1 MSRVPSD
8 VPQVAVLL
16 ATHDGARWL
25 PHQLESIAGQVGV
38 RVAVVASDDASVDG
52 SSEILASFF
61 ASHPVGC
68 LLPGRGPFGSSTG
81 NFLRLFR
88 DADLG
93 DAEFVALADQDDVW
107 DPMKLAHAVEALRA
121 HGCDGFSSS
130 VTTWLTDG
138 ARRLLDKAQPQR
150 RFDHLFES
158 PGPGCTFVLTREL
171 ADRFRAF
178 ALETAPEIDRF
189 SHHDWLIYAFAR
201 STGHRWHID
210 PMPRMLYRQHVRN
223 EVGANMGLTA
233 FRRRFARVRS
243 GWYADQIALLCG
255 LLRRARGA
263 ALGDVDEVERW
274 LASRPQLGGR
284 LAFVREVCRQA
295 RRRLRDRNFLIVLAL
310 SGAFWGGRPP
320 GAAAAAGTEGR
331 SSHGR

>member
-1 MSRVPSD
+1 VPSH

-25 PHQLESIAGQVGV
+25 PHQLESIAGQAGV
-38 RVAVVASDDASVDG
+38 RVSVVASDDASEDG
-52 SSEILASFF
+52 SPEVLESFF
-61 ASHPVGC
+61 ASHPGGR

-88 DADLG
+88 EADLG

-107 DPMKLAHAVEALRA
+107 EPGKLAQAVEALRA
-121 HGCDGFSSS
+121 HGCDGYSSS
-130 VTTWLTDG
+130 VTTWHPDG
-138 ARRLLDKAQPQR
+138 TRRLLDKAQPQR

-158 PGPGCTFVLTREL
+158 PGPGCTFLLTRAL

-178 ALETAPEIDRF
+178 AVDTAPDIDRF

-210 PMPRMLYRQHVRN
+210 PTPRMLYRQHREN
-223 EVGANMGLTA
+223 EVGANVGLAA
-233 FRRRFARVRS
+233 FRRRVARVQA
-243 GWYADQIALLCG
+243 GWYAGQIALLCG
-255 LLRRARGA
+255 LLRRALGVET
-263 ALGDVDEVERW
+263 GDVDVVERW
-274 LASRPQLGGR
+274 IARRPRLGGR
-284 LAFVREVCRQA
+284 LAFVREVGLQA
-295 RRRLRDRNFLIVLAL
+295 RRRARDRQFLVLLAL
-310 SGAFWGGRPP
+310 SGAFWGDRPS
-320 GAAAAAGTEGR
+320 GEAVAVATEGR